1 MFVNDA
7 GICKKTKGDWKT
19 FLQSCSQLCD
29 G

>member
-7 GICKKTKGDWKT
+7 GMCKKTKGDCKT
-19 FLQSCSQLCD
+19 FLLSCSQLCD